1 MEFEKIHLG
10 DVATL
15 KNGYA
20 YKSKDFVENGIPVV
34 KIKNIQPPFIDINDC
49 NYVSEDVYELTKE
62 YSLRYGDILISMTGS
77 GVNQMSSAVGKV
89 GRVQFNYKA
98 LQNQRVGKIE
108 IIDKTKYDSDF
119 LFYYISQKKL
129 LEYFVINSTGSAN
142 QANISKKII
151 ENTPIPNISLYKQK
165 KIGYILKL
173 LDKKIKKNNKII
185 ENLEAQAQ
193 AIFKSWFVD
202 FEPFQDGNFV
212 ESELGLIPESWE
224 IKTIDEICNLK
235 IGRTPPRK
243 ESKWFSLKDGLKWIS
258 IKDLGN
264 SEMYIYET
272 SEYLTKEAVEK
283 FNVSVVSKNT
293 LLLSFKLTVG
303 RVAITSENMCTNEAI
318 AQFVDSEIDPVYLY
332 LYFKQFPFET
342 LGNTSSIGKAINSK
356 IIKNISIPIPNSKIL
371 REFMNIINPLANLI
385 NSKISENQTL
395 AQTRDTILPKL
406 MSGEIDVSNIKID
419 DEDTDYE

>member
-1 MEFEKIHLG
+1 MEFDTIKLG

-20 YKSKDFVENGIPVV
+20 YKSKDFVVKGIPVV
-34 KIKNIQPPFIDINDC
+34 KIKNIIPPIVDVSDC
-49 NYVSEDVYELTKE
+49 NYVSEDMYKE
-62 YSLRYGDILISMTGS
+62 TSKYSLNYGDILISMTGS
-77 GVNQMSSAVGKV
+77 GVNQMNSAVGKV
-89 GRVQFNYKA
+89 GRVRFNSKA

-108 IIDKTKYDSDF
+108 IIDEKKYNSDF
-119 LFYYISQKKL
+119 LYYYISQKKL
-129 LEYFVINSTGSAN
+129 LEYFVFNSTGSAN
-142 QANISKKII
+142 QANISKRII
-151 ENTPIPNISLYKQK
+151 ENTPVPNIYLNEQK
-165 KIGYILKL
+165 KIALVLQL
-173 LDKKIKKNNKII
+173 LDRKIFKNIEII
-185 ENLEAQAQ
+185 NNLESQAQ

-202 FEPFQDGNFV
+202 FEPFKDGNFV
-212 ESELGLIPESWE
+212 ESELGFVPESWE

-283 FNVSVVSKNT
+283 FNVSVVPKNT

-395 AQTRDTILPKL
+395 AQTRDTLLPKL

-419 DEDTDYE
+419 DEDIDYE

>member
-62 YSLRYGDILISMTGS
+62 YLLRYGDILISMTGS

-89 GRVQFNYKA
+89 GRVQFNDKA

-165 KIGYILKL
+165 KIGYILRL

-212 ESELGLIPESWE
+212 ESELGLIPEEWE
-224 IKTIDEICNLK
+224 IDSLDNIANFKNGLAMQKYRPDINEDSLPVLKIKELNIGHTNSSSDRCKVDIDESVRVYSGDVIFSWSGTLMVK
-235 IGRTPPRK
+235 IWFGEDAGLNQHLFKVTSDK
-243 ESKWFSLKDGLKWIS
+243 FEKWFYYFWIDYHMRFFKSIAKDKATTMGH
-258 IKDLGN
+258 IKRSHL
-264 SEMYIYET
+264 
-272 SEYLTKEAVEK
+272 KEARI
-283 FNVSVVSKNT
+283 
-293 LLLSFKLTVG
+293 L
-303 RVAITSENMCTNEAI
+303 
-318 AQFVDSEIDPVYLY
+318 
-332 LYFKQFPFET
+332 
-342 LGNTSSIGKAINSK
+342 
-356 IIKNISIPIPNSKIL
+356 IPNSEFQNHMNKIMVPIFNL
-371 REFMNIINPLANLI
+371 IINLGTQN
-385 NSKISENQTL
+385 KTL
-395 AQTRDTILPKL
+395 AQTRDSLLPKL

-419 DEDTDYE
+419 EDTNHE